1 VGIIKRTCVNPNDNG
16 GARISAR
23 VDHLATLSESASG
36 VTRRYLTP
44 EHQAANHAVA
54 RWMDE
59 AGMTVSMDAV
69 GNIVGC
75 YEGLSP
81 GQGTVVI
88 GSHLDS
94 VPNGGRFDGVLGVV
108 TAIEC
113 VDRLYRSGIRL
124 NCPVEIV
131 GFGDEEGSRFPSGF
145 LGSRGF
151 MGDVD
156 SGLLNLRDG
165 DGISLAEAMEN
176 FGLDPS
182 RDSVARG
189 HSKDMQCYLELHI
202 EQGPVLENSNLPVG
216 VVSGING
223 QTRAKITLA
232 GASGHAGTV
241 PMKNRHDALAG
252 AAQAILEIEEI
263 CTALSDKEVVGTVG
277 KIEPAPGAA
286 NVIAGSCS
294 LTLDLRAPDD
304 DDRRNT
310 LRNIRDRVMQLA
322 DKRGLQARLSIIDDR
337 AAVRCS
343 PRLTSLISRAME
355 RIDIRPMTIGSGAG
369 HDAMVMASVTE
380 VGMIFVR
387 CRGGISHSPE
397 EFVTLEDIDTG
408 LDLLHHVLLLINEEN
423 P

>member
-1 VGIIKRTCVNPNDNG
+1 MNPNDNG
-16 GARISAR
+16 GARILRR

-44 EHQAANHAVA
+44 EHQDANRAVA
-54 RWMDE
+54 RWMNE

-69 GNIVGC
+69 GNIMGC
-75 YEGLSP
+75 YEGISP
-81 GQGTVVI
+81 GQGSVVI

-113 VDRLYRSGIRL
+113 VDRLHRSGVRL
-124 NCPVEIV
+124 NRPVEIV
-131 GFGDEEGSRFPSGF
+131 GFGDEEGSRFPSSF

-151 MGDVD
+151 VGDFD
-156 SGLLNLRDG
+156 PALLNLCDG
-165 DGISLAEAMEN
+165 DGISLAQAMQN
-176 FGLDPS
+176 FGLDPA
-182 RDSVARG
+182 RDSVAIG

-202 EQGPVLENSNLPVG
+202 EQGPVLEDSNLPVG

-232 GASGHAGTV
+232 GISGHAGTV
-241 PMKNRHDALAG
+241 PMANRHDALAG
-252 AAQAILEIEEI
+252 AAQAILEIEGI
-263 CTALSDKEVVGTVG
+263 CTGLSDKEVVGTVG
-277 KIEPAPGAA
+277 KIEPAPGAS

-304 DDRRNT
+304 DDRRNA
-310 LRNIRDRVMQLA
+310 LREIRERVMRLSRE
-322 DKRGLQARLSIIDDR
+322 RGLQATLSIIDDR

-343 PRLTSLISRAME
+343 PRLTNLISSAVE
-355 RIDIRPMTIGSGAG
+355 TLDIRPLQLGSGAG

-397 EFVTLEDIDTG
+397 EFVTLEDIDAG
-408 LDLLHHVLLLINEEN
+408 LRLLHSTLLLINEEI